1 MSYFLN
7 IYFYEYRCFALRVC
21 LCTTDMQCLGGQKRV
36 LDFLKWEL
44 EIVASCHMS
53 VRNRS
58 RVLSKEQPVIFI
70 VRHLSSLDRHFF
82 VIHCLHKLNSEFQ
95 FESSHVLNSILP

>member
-1 MSYFLN
+1 MFCLACMSVYHR
-7 IYFYEYRCFALRVC
+7 YAVPRRS
-21 LCTTDMQCLGGQKRV
+21 KRV